1 MYSFLSKM
9 ISISIVFCWTVVI
22 SGCFQQSDEEQQ
34 SQTTLNQP
42 THPDYLRIPFNG
54 VVTTIDPGL
63 TNDLAHIEVTEQ
75 LFLGLTDFDPDTY
88 DVVPELATDWEASED
103 ASVYTFH
110 LRKDVKWT
118 NGEPVTAHDVVW
130 AIGRNLLPET
140 KSVYAF
146 TLYILKNA
154 EAINQGK
161 LKVSSVGQILDEYG
175 NPDTQISSQLG
186 VKAIDDYT
194 VEFTLEHAA
203 GYFPALTSLW
213 TYRPLPRKVVEQY
226 GENWTEPEYIQTNGS
241 YMLTEWNKGS
251 FLYLKKNPDYYEA
264 DKVNIP
270 EVRYYIVPE
279 PSLGLAMYEKG
290 ELDILGGQVYLRLPQ
305 DQIPRIKSDPT
316 LRQDMRISPQ
326 FCTELYGFNTQL
338 PPMNKPLVRK
348 AISAAIDKQIL
359 IDVVIKGNHS
369 LATTFTRPP
378 IFGSVDP
385 KEEVGIQFNPKQAQ
399 AWLAEAGYPDGQGFP
414 KVVLLHHESEI
425 HHEIA
430 KGIKTI
436 LKHYLKIDIEIL
448 ELDYDSYLDKLF
460 DKTQTP
466 HIFRIG
472 WCADYPDAN
481 NWLHEV
487 FHPEKG
493 INWIGWNNREFAEL
507 VDKAQQVSDPQ
518 ERKQLYRR
526 AEQILNETEAAI
538 VPIYFASAEFL
549 VKPWV
554 KNWHNMA
561 FGGQHIR
568 YWSLEDN

>member
-1 MYSFLSKM
+1 MSL
-9 ISISIVFCWTVVI
+9 
-22 SGCFQQSDEEQQ
+22 
-34 SQTTLNQP
+34 L
-42 THPDYLRIPFNG
+42 
-54 VVTTIDPGL
+54 
-63 TNDLAHIEVTEQ
+63 
-75 LFLGLTDFDPDTY
+75 
-88 DVVPELATDWEASED
+88 
-103 ASVYTFH
+103 
-110 LRKDVKWT
+110 KD
-118 NGEPVTAHDVVW
+118 
-130 AIGRNLLPET
+130 
-140 KSVYAF
+140 
-146 TLYILKNA
+146 
-154 EAINQGK
+154 
-161 LKVSSVGQILDEYG
+161 
-175 NPDTQISSQLG
+175 
-186 VKAIDDYT
+186 
-194 VEFTLEHAA
+194 
-203 GYFPALTSLW
+203 
-213 TYRPLPRKVVEQY
+213 
-226 GENWTEPEYIQTNGS
+226 
-241 YMLTEWNKGS
+241 
-251 FLYLKKNPDYYEA
+251 
-264 DKVNIP
+264 
-270 EVRYYIVPE
+270 
-279 PSLGLAMYEKG
+279 
-290 ELDILGGQVYLRLPQ
+290 
-305 DQIPRIKSDPT
+305 
-316 LRQDMRISPQ
+316 
-326 FCTELYGFNTQL
+326 
-338 PPMNKPLVRK
+338 
-348 AISAAIDKQIL
+348 
-359 IDVVIKGNHS
+359 NHS